1 MRLLGFSAEKSHLS
15 IIEVSL
21 TALLANASTI
31 SVL

>member
-1 MRLLGFSAEKSHLS
+1 MRLLCFSAEKYHGS
-15 IIEVSL
+15 IMEVSL